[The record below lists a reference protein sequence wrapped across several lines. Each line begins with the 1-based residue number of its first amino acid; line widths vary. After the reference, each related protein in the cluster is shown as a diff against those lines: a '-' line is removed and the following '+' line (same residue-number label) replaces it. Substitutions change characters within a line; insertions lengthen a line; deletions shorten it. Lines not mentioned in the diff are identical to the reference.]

1 MLFLCAKLKKTFKEN
16 SMDFDDKKQ
25 ESEKIVEFFKTAE
38 DRKKLCNN
46 IITLGMNKTEF
57 TMQYDLEQLAIA
69 QLVVLEGILSE
80 LKAQTRIQKE
90 TLAEIKQR
98 NEEERKTQQSTL
110 GDFDEDDYQN
120 RIDTWIDGV

>member
-1 MLFLCAKLKKTFKEN
+1 
-16 SMDFDDKKQ
+16 MDFDDKKQ

-46 IITLGMNKTEF
+46 IITPGMNKTEF

-69 QLVVLEGILSE
+69 QLVVLEEILSE
-80 LKAQTRIQKE
+80 LKTQTRIQKE

-98 NEEERKTQQSTL
+98 NEEERKTRQSTL
-110 GDFDEDDYQN
+110 DDFDEDDYQN